1 MTDKYGIE
9 MIADEYIVVSSMEI
23 GDCRYIFARHKD
35 ENERYP
41 YMKCRAKA
49 NGFLTYYD
57 KSIVSDDY
65 IELMRLHIQD
75 LTEAVEQLDKDRK
88 AIGLED
94 IRCLKSDELLPVDY
108 KMNIKGKVV
117 AIDERY
123 LYDGR
128 TDIAHQ
134 LYYLQSGNGVYP
146 ESRGNGC
153 FGYNLYTGK
162 KERIERYEIIGIV
175 PEEKMPEFAKR
186 TLAKI
191 KEEKEKEDR

>member
-1 MTDKYGIE
+1 
-9 MIADEYIVVSSMEI
+9 
-23 GDCRYIFARHKD
+23 
-35 ENERYP
+35 
-41 YMKCRAKA
+41 
-49 NGFLTYYD
+49 
-57 KSIVSDDY
+57 
-65 IELMRLHIQD
+65 MRLYIQD
-75 LTEAVEQLDKDRK
+75 LSEAVEQLDKERK
-88 AIGLED
+88 AIGLDD

-117 AIDERY
+117 AIDEKY

-128 TDIAHQ
+128 TDISHQ
-134 LYYLQSGNGVYP
+134 LYLVQSGFGVYP

-162 KERIERYEIIGIV
+162 KARIERYEIIGIV

>member
-1 MTDKYGIE
+1 MKNEIE
-9 MIADEYIVVSSMEI
+9 MIADEYIVQSSMEI
-23 GDCRYIFARHKD
+23 GDYRYIFARHKD
-35 ENERYP
+35 ENEKHP
-41 YMKCRAKA
+41 YMKCREKA
-49 NGFLTYYD
+49 DGFLCYYD

-65 IELMRLHIQD
+65 IELMRLYIQD
-75 LTEAVEQLDKDRK
+75 LSEAVEQLDKDRK

-117 AIDERY
+117 AIDEKY

-128 TDIAHQ
+128 TDISHQ
-134 LYYLQSGNGVYP
+134 LYLVQSGNGVYP

-162 KERIERYEIIGIV
+162 KARIERYEIIGIV

-186 TLAKI
+186 TLEKI
-191 KEEKEKEDR
+191 KEEKEKEER

>member
-1 MTDKYGIE
+1 MKNEIE

-23 GDCRYIFARHKD
+23 GDYRYIFARHKD

-186 TLAKI
+186 TLEKI